1 MTKLASA
8 LGAKYESKRSGLF
21 IRSFDLG
28 GHTFKVRIPT
38 VAESDAIYA
47 KIAAPDEAEIEEA
60 YQKIVAPL
68 LQFRNQKD
76 LDSEFEFTEND
87 VLIDGRSLRETAK
100 TKIQTQTRITEF
112 VKLLVPE
119 NPEDSLENLTYA
131 DVEAEFPMTVQM
143 MMIEKIAEAVS
154 PNYKESRG
162 N

>member
-47 KIAAPDEAEIEEA
+47 KIAAPDEAKIEEA

-131 DVEAEFPMTVQM
+131 DVESEFPMTVQM